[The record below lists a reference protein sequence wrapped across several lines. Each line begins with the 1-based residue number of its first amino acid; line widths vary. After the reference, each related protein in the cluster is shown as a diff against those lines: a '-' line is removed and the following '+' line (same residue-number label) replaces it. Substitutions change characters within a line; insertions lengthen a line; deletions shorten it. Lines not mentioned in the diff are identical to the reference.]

1 MSLSAYA
8 LAIYQQLITDLRTA
22 KHGGK
27 GQLIQ
32 QAIDTLGLSRNQ
44 VYRDLEE
51 LGYKTERK
59 VRADKGKCVV
69 PDSEVI
75 AIANL
80 MEQSKRQN
88 GKRLLTFEKA
98 KGIAMANGLLSADI
112 TAGRLA
118 DVMRDIGVHP
128 SQLAQPRGYVPMRT
142 EHPNQV
148 WQIDASTCVIYYLKN
163 GAMQVM
169 DERKF
174 NSKKPQN
181 LAKISD
187 SRVTRYIVTDHYSGA
202 FFLTYV
208 NGTESSSNF
217 FNVFMDSMIQRDN
230 KPFFGVPFCLYFD
243 AASAHQANTS
253 KSLLEWLGVDYRH
266 HLPGNAQAT
275 GSVEG
280 LQNIVERNFE
290 SVLYMRPVQSLAQ
303 LNAAARAFQ
312 VAFQSDKNLNMHSR
326 HGHTRYAM
334 WSTIAPQQL
343 RICPPLEKCQQVLRS
358 KPEQRVVT
366 PKLSIGYE
374 GNQYSVRD
382 IAAVRIGEYVTVATN
397 PYRDD
402 CVIVTLAGR
411 DGLETHH
418 ECPLIKLDIA
428 GFEIGAPVLF
438 KEHKSAPDTSAEKV
452 KKVMRKAAYGTE
464 SIIEADKRRLQKAPA
479 FTDIN
484 PFADIEQANIPDHL
498 PRRGVALNTPD
509 MRVELPKL
517 NEVQIRMALLDVLGR
532 SVTKDE
538 MDFINRQY
546 PSVTAADMEEIVSK
560 LTTRS
565 RLNVVKASN
574 G

>member
-8 LAIYQQLITDLRTA
+8 LAIYQQLITDLQNA
-22 KHGGK
+22 KHGDK
-27 GQLIQ
+27 GRLVQ
-32 QAIDTLGLSRNQ
+32 QVMTSLGLSRNQ

-51 LGYKTERK
+51 LGYKADRK
-59 VRADKGKCVV
+59 VRADKGRCVV
-69 PDSEVI
+69 PDDEIMV
-75 AIANL
+75 IANL
-80 MEQSKRQN
+80 MEQSKRQT
-88 GKRLLTFEKA
+88 GKRLLTFSKA
-98 KGIAMANGLLSADI
+98 ANIARSNGLLSADI
-112 TAGRLA
+112 TVGRLA
-118 DVMRDIGVHP
+118 TVMRDIGVHP
-128 SQLAQPRGYVPMRT
+128 SQLAQPRGYIPTRT

-148 WQIDASTCVIYYLKN
+148 WQIDASTCVIWYCRD
-163 GAMQVM
+163 GVMHVM

-174 NSKKPQN
+174 SVKKPQN

-187 SRVTRYIVTDHYSGA
+187 NRVTRYIVTDHYSGA
-202 FFLTYV
+202 FYLAYV
-208 NGTESSSNF
+208 RGAESSNNF
-217 FNVFMDSMIQRDN
+217 VDVFLGAMAQRDN

-253 KSLLEWLGVDYRH
+253 RSLLEWLGIDYRH

-290 SVLYMRPVQSLAQ
+290 SVLYMRPVQSLEQ

-312 VAFQSDKNLNMHSR
+312 VAFQSDKNLNVHSR

-334 WSTIAPQQL
+334 WSTITPQQL
-343 RICPPLEKCQQVLRS
+343 RICPPLERCLQIMTGTAQT
-358 KPEQRVVT
+358 RVVN
-366 PKLSIGYE
+366 PKLCVEYKGKM
-374 GNQYSVRD
+374 YSLRHVS
-382 IAAVRIGEYVTVATN
+382 AARIGESVTVATN

-402 CVIVTLAGR
+402 CVFVTLAGR
-411 DGLETHH
+411 DGLETQY
-418 ECPLIKLDIA
+418 ECPVIMLDIA
-428 GFEIGAPVLF
+428 GFEVGAPVLF
-438 KEHKSAPDTSAEKV
+438 KEHKSAPDTDAEKV
-452 KKVMRKAAYGTE
+452 KKKMRKAAYGTE

-509 MRVELPKL
+509 VRIELPKL
-517 NEVQIRMALLDVLGR
+517 NGVQIRIMLLEVLGR
-532 SVTKDE
+532 SVTNDE
-538 MDFINRQY
+538 MDFIGRQY
-546 PSVTAADMEEIVSK
+546 PTVTAAEIEEIVGK

-565 RLNVVKASN
+565 KLNVVKASH